1 MLHLKGGTFSMMIS
15 PETFYCEHLEGKSA
29 DEIQRVIRGLKQEI
43 GRLKNIAEHPKYQC
57 MIMPNESTRI
67 FWNRKY
73 LEQAKIAL
81 IEAGGTYTPSQAEIK
96 AMEFED
102 NIPFIEKIVFTI
114 GSFCGGYTT
123 VTIQINNTI
132 HKYAEHSLAPQ
143 PSPPP
148 DYDGN
153 HAMSREDFFHQFS
166 ELHIGEWRK
175 NYNLRRF
182 GYDVLDGEQWSL
194 ELYFSNG
201 HKPVKIY
208 GDNAYPY
215 NFDSLQDLIYN
226 SAGM

>member
-1 MLHLKGGTFSMMIS
+1 MMIS
-15 PETFYCEHLEGKSA
+15 PETFYFEHLEGKSV

-43 GRLKNIAEHPKYQC
+43 GRLKNIAEHPQYQC

-67 FWNRKY
+67 FLNKKY
-73 LEQAKIAL
+73 LDQAKTAL

-114 GSFCGGYTT
+114 GGFCGGYTT

-132 HKYAEHSLAPQ
+132 HKYVEHSLALQ

-153 HAMSREDFFHQFS
+153 HAMSIEDFFQQFS

-226 SAGM
+226 CAGM